1 MSAITP
7 SASTITL
14 LIVDDH
20 ELLRVGIRKLLEEQK
35 EIKVIADTGTGE
47 NAVRLVREHQPD
59 VVLMD
64 VQMPGIGGLGA
75 TRKIVRIN
83 PNIKVIVVT
92 VCDEEPFPSRL
103 LQAGAS
109 GYLSK
114 GASID
119 EIIQAIHKVHM
130 GQRYISPEIAQRLAL
145 KSVSD
150 PEESI
155 FDKLSE
161 RELQVLLM
169 ITQGL
174 DAQQISEKL
183 CLSAKTIHSYRYRL
197 FEKLKVH
204 NDVELTHLAIRHGI
218 VDKAQLPDEN

>member
-1 MSAITP
+1 M
-7 SASTITL
+7 

>member
-1 MSAITP
+1 
-7 SASTITL
+7 L